1 MMKFLIKYAM
11 VPVTAASLF
20 LPLAASAAI
29 DLNTNLGN
37 VGDSAY
43 NTTGGN
49 PTDLLTII
57 GTIINV
63 VLGLLGVIFLLFTVY
78 AGFLW
83 MTAAGNEEAVTKAR
97 EILKTTIIGLIIT
110 LAAYS
115 IASFVVTQL
124 SNATA

>member
-83 MTAAGNEEAVTKAR
+83 MTAAGNGSCDQSQR
-97 EILKTTIIGLIIT
+97 NLKTTIIGLIIT

>member
-29 DLNTNLGN
+29 DLNTNLTS
-37 VGDSAY
+37 VGANAY
-43 NTTGGN
+43 NTSGE
-49 PTDLLTII
+49 PTDLLQII